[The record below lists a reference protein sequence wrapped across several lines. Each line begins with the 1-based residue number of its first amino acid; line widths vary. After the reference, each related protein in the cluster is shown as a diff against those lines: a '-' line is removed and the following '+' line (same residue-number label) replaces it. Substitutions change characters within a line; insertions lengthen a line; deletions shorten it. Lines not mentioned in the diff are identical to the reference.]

1 MNEKTMDNI
10 FHIRDVIEV
19 VVGFLQNQN
28 PDDTSPAVTPLKGV
42 ICLCN
47 RTIEEMFNE
56 DSKKIK

>member
-1 MNEKTMDNI
+1 MDNV
-10 FHIRDVIEV
+10 FHIRDVVEV
-19 VVGFLQNQN
+19 VMGFLQSQN
-28 PDDTSPAVTPLKGV
+28 SDDTNPAVTPLKGV